1 MFWCTEKAKTLMMTT
16 VVIQT
21 IARVVV
27 PFLQL
32 FGLYIIVHGPVSP
45 GGGFQGGVIVGAS
58 MILLA
63 LSYDLSSAET
73 KVSHKVRIAMD
84 STGALLFAGI
94 GLLCLLAG
102 GVFLEYGIIPLPMVP
117 AEVRGLMIL
126 LVGVAIGIHIM
137 ALAASL
143 FLHLAEEHDT

>member
-1 MFWCTEKAKTLMMTT
+1 MMTT

-21 IARVVV
+21 VARVLM

-58 MILLA
+58 IILLA
-63 LSYDLSSAET
+63 LSYDLSSAEDRA
-73 KVSHKVRIAMD
+73 SHKVRIIMD
-84 STGALLFAGI
+84 STGALLFAGM

-102 GVFLEYGIIPLPMVP
+102 GVFLEYGVIPLPMVP
-117 AEVRGLMIL
+117 AKIRGLMIL

-137 ALAASL
+137 ALATSL

>member
-1 MFWCTEKAKTLMMTT
+1 MLWCTEKAKTLMMTT

-21 IARVVV
+21 VARVLM

-58 MILLA
+58 IILLA
-63 LSYDLSSAET
+63 LSYELSSAET

-137 ALAASL
+137 ALATSL
-143 FLHLAEEHDT
+143 FLHLAEDHDT

>member
-1 MFWCTEKAKTLMMTT
+1 MMTT
-16 VVIQT
+16 IVIKT
-21 IARVVV
+21 IARILV

-32 FGLYIIVHGPVSP
+32 FGFYIIVHGPVSP

-63 LSYDLSSAET
+63 LSYDLSSAEAV
-73 KVSHKVRIAMD
+73 VSHKMRIRMD
-84 STGALLFAGI
+84 STGALLFAGM
-94 GLLCLLAG
+94 GLLGLLAG
-102 GVFLEYGIIPLPMVP
+102 GDFLEFGVTPLPMAV

-143 FLHLAEEHDT
+143 FLHIAEEHDI

>member
-1 MFWCTEKAKTLMMTT
+1 MMTT

-21 IARVVV
+21 VARVLM

-63 LSYDLSSAET
+63 LSYELSSAET

-84 STGALLFAGI
+84 STGALLFAGM

-102 GVFLEYGIIPLPMVP
+102 GVFLEYGIIPLPMAM

-143 FLHLAEEHDT
+143 FLHLAEEHEI

>member
-1 MFWCTEKAKTLMMTT
+1 MTT
-16 VVIQT
+16 IVKT

-58 MILLA
+58 IILLA
-63 LSYDLSSAET
+63 LSHDLSSAET

-84 STGALLFAGI
+84 STGALLFAGM

-102 GVFLEYGIIPLPMVP
+102 GVFLEYGIIPLPMAP
-117 AEVRGLMIL
+117 AKVRGLMIL

>member
-1 MFWCTEKAKTLMMTT
+1 MMTT

-21 IARVVV
+21 IARVLV

-45 GGGFQGGVIVGAS
+45 GGGFQGGVIVGTS
-58 MILLA
+58 IILLA
-63 LSYDLSSAET
+63 LSYDLSSAEDRA
-73 KVSHKVRIAMD
+73 SHKVRIIMD
-84 STGALLFAGI
+84 STGALLFAGM

-102 GVFLEYGIIPLPMVP
+102 GVFLEYGVIPLPMVP
-117 AEVRGLMIL
+117 AKIRGLMIL

-143 FLHLAEEHDT
+143 FLHLAEDHDA

>member
-1 MFWCTEKAKTLMMTT
+1 MTT
-16 VVIQT
+16 IVIKT
-21 IARVVV
+21 IARVLA

-63 LSYDLSSAET
+63 LSYDLSSAEDRA
-73 KVSHKVRIAMD
+73 SHKVRIIMD
-84 STGALLFAGI
+84 STGALLFAGM

-102 GVFLEYGIIPLPMVP
+102 GVFLEYGVIPLPMAM

-143 FLHLAEEHDT
+143 FLHLAEEHEA

>member
-1 MFWCTEKAKTLMMTT
+1 MMTT

-94 GLLCLLAG
+94 GLLCLLVG

>member
-1 MFWCTEKAKTLMMTT
+1 MTT
-16 VVIQT
+16 IVIKT
-21 IARVVV
+21 IARVIA

-63 LSYDLSSAET
+63 LSYELSSAET

-137 ALAASL
+137 ALATSL
-143 FLHLAEEHDT
+143 FLHLAEDHDT

>member
-1 MFWCTEKAKTLMMTT
+1 MMTT

-84 STGALLFAGI
+84 STGALLFAGM
-94 GLLCLLAG
+94 GLLCLLVG
-102 GVFLEYGIIPLPMVP
+102 GVFLEYGIIPLPMAP

>member
-1 MFWCTEKAKTLMMTT
+1 MTT

-21 IARVVV
+21 IARILV

-58 MILLA
+58 LILLA

-73 KVSHKVRIAMD
+73 RVSHKVRIAMD
-84 STGALLFAGI
+84 STGALLFAGM
-94 GLLCLLAG
+94 GLLGLLAG
-102 GVFLEYGIIPLPMVP
+102 GVFLEYGVIPLPMAP
-117 AEVRGLMIL
+117 AEIRGLMIL

-143 FLHLAEEHDT
+143 FLHMAEEDET